1 MGSKLN
7 VRNRTVTVNVILTW
21 RLRESRRKVS
31 EFRKDEGGKAAEVHE
46 VIGEDGGIQKI
57 ESVGV
62 IRQALREVCGVVCEV
77 IVVDN

>member
-31 EFRKDEGGKAAEVHE
+31 EFRKDEGRG
-46 VIGEDGGIQKI
+46 
-57 ESVGV
+57 
-62 IRQALREVCGVVCEV
+62 QAMR
-77 IVVDN
+77 